1 MIDKLLRL
9 IDAKLDNINTVALG
23 IVTQVDN
30 SRLRCNA
37 KLKHKVQGNEV
48 ELFDVPIACLRSSVG
63 MIYVPLREGD
73 VVLVLFS
80 KYELEEQLKNRDT
93 VAVNELLR
101 FNIND
106 ALVFGGVFTLA
117 DSIPSINPDRI
128 NIIGDIYIDGD
139 LDFKTIRG
147 VSADSGSW
155 HPPGV

>member
-30 SRLRCNA
+30 SRLRCNV
-37 KLKHKVQGNEV
+37 KLKHKIQGNEI

-63 MIYVPLREGD
+63 TIYVPLREGD

-106 ALVFGGVFTLA
+106 ALVFGGLFTLA

-128 NIIGDIYIDGD
+128 NIIGDVYIDGD